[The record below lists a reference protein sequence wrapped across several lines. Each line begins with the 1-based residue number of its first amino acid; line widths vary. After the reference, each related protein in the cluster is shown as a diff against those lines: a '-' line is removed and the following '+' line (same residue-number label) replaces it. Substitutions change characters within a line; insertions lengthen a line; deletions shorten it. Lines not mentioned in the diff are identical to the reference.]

1 MSAAELIDRH
11 LSRLKPADRRALAI
25 VSVFLAVVFGYVYL
39 IEPLLIRY
47 DQAHAALTEL
57 SDQQRRYAR
66 QQRMLARRE
75 LKLAEY
81 RAQWANLNRHFE
93 LQADSVEAAVSRAI
107 NELSYYARLTE
118 VTVNGMR
125 PLEALGSGDYVEVGL
140 EVEASAGY
148 EQLHAFLYYIETSPA
163 LLAVTDLDLSAQ
175 PGEPAVAA
183 RFKLA
188 NIVRLRNADAG
199 ADGAPVPVARKNRLQ
214 LVISRWTGYAPLVVA
229 KHNGYLDSDSRR
241 VELLLIDDRVTVERL
256 LVSGQADGVGTS
268 LPELLDYWA
277 KGLPLKAVLPLG
289 SSAGTEAVVA
299 RAGSALRTLNDLRGQ
314 RVAVAPEGLLQFVL
328 SEALTTAGAGLGEVR
343 VDALGPSQVARQIAS
358 GTLDAGV
365 TREPFLS
372 RLVNDNQARVLY
384 SSEQLPG
391 PGLIVDLLAMTP
403 DVIEKKAAT
412 LQFLIDGL
420 LRAQRF
426 IAEQPDQALAVI
438 ADWEGRQPAL
448 TAASLEKLSW
458 FDAPRA
464 QAFFAA
470 ERLNEQL
477 ATFEKHRQ
485 ETGRPLPLVTA
496 ADLVTADFL
505 TKANSEHS
513 APRGGVDER

>member
-1 MSAAELIDRH
+1 MSAAELIDRQ
-11 LSRLKPADRRALAI
+11 LSRIKPADRRALAI

-47 DQAHAALTEL
+47 DQAQAALAEL
-57 SDQQRRYAR
+57 GDQQRRYAR

-75 LKLAEY
+75 LRLAEY

-93 LQADSVEAAVSRAI
+93 LQADSIGAAVSRAI

-125 PLEALGSGDYVEVGL
+125 PLDAVDSGDYVEVGL

-175 PGEPAVAA
+175 PGEPTVAA

-188 NIVRLRNADAG
+188 NVVRLQSADAG
-199 ADGAPVPVARKNRLQ
+199 ADGAPAPVARENRLQ
-214 LVISRWTGYAPLVVA
+214 LVISRWTGYAPLLVA
-229 KHNGYLDSDSRR
+229 KHNGYLDSEQRR
-241 VELLLIDDRVTVERL
+241 VELLLVDDRVTVERL

-268 LPELLDYWA
+268 LPELLDYWV
-277 KGLPLKAVLPLG
+277 KGLPLKAVLPLVTA
-289 SSAGTEAVVA
+289 AGTEAVVA
-299 RAGSALRTLNDLRGQ
+299 RADSALRTLDDLRGQ
-314 RVAVAPEGLLQFVL
+314 RVAAAPGLLQFLL
-328 SEALTTAGAGLGEVR
+328 SEALATAGMGLGEVR

-372 RLVNDNQARVLY
+372 RLVNDGQARVLY
-384 SSEQLPG
+384 GSDRLPV
-391 PGLIVDLLAMTP
+391 PGLIVDLLAVTP
-403 DVIEKKAAT
+403 EVIEDKAAT

-426 IAEQPDQALAVI
+426 IAEQPGQALPVI
-438 ADWEGRQPAL
+438 ADWEGQQPAL
-448 TAASLEKLSW
+448 TAASLEQLSW

-464 QAFFAA
+464 QAFFTAG
-470 ERLNEQL
+470 RLAEQL
-477 ATFEKHRQ
+477 TTFENYRQ
-485 ETGRPLPLVTA
+485 KTGRPLPLVTA
-496 ADLVTADFL
+496 ADLVVTDFL
-505 TKANSEHS
+505 SKAGAERR
-513 APRGGVDER
+513 AAEGGAGER